1 MNQFVELIQFY
12 ESFMA
17 CLLVYDRFDLHVVLV
32 SNEAYIFFFFEATND
47 DDSLL
52 APTPIPQPTPT
63 AAAFE

>member
-32 SNEAYIFFFFEATND
+32 SMKLTIFFIFSFLLLD
-47 DDSLL
+47 SFSCCLLHSLL
-52 APTPIPQPTPT
+52 IHLP
-63 AAAFE
+63 